1 MGDELKTKM
10 LKALT
15 WVSIDKFGQQL
26 AQLFIGIILARLLT
40 PHDYGL
46 IGVLMIFIALSS
58 VLIDGGFGQAL
69 IRKQDATPTD
79 FSTIFYLNLAIS
91 VLLYITLFFSAPF
104 IANFFS
110 QPQLVNI
117 SRVLFLTILFYAIYF
132 IQYVVL
138 NKKLDFKTL
147 ALINIFSVIISG
159 TLGIVLAFNGYGVW
173 ALVWQQIASQLI
185 RAILF
190 PILVHWR
197 PVRYFSFQVIKDFW
211 NFSIHMLGSTSL
223 NVIFNHIYTILLGRF
238 YPFQQ
243 VGYFTQAN
251 KLNETVNAASQ
262 QILLSGTYPLLV
274 QIQNDTERLI
284 RIFRRLTKSV
294 SLLVFPLTI
303 VLIAIAKPFILVLI
317 KEQWLSSVI
326 LFQLLLAANIFGPLY
341 NLNVSVLNARGE
353 SKKTL
358 RIELI
363 KKTLIL
369 ISLGVCFQYG
379 ISKMLIGLIIATYLS
394 YFISI
399 IYIKKVLGLKLH
411 SQFAD
416 ILPNL
421 LLSILLGC
429 VIGALAYVSISSNL
443 LLVSVQIVT
452 AGIIYLLIV
461 RFIYPEIFFNA
472 LNFIREKV
480 GYALSSLKR

>member
-10 LKALT
+10 LKTLT

-40 PHDYGL
+40 PHDYKL

-58 VLIDGGFGQAL
+58 VMIDGGFGQAL

-79 FSTIFYLNLAIS
+79 FSTIFYLNLSIS
-91 VLLYITLFFSAPF
+91 GLLYIILFFSAPL

-110 QPQLVNI
+110 EPELVKI
-117 SRVLFLTILFYAIYF
+117 SRILFLTILFYAIYF
-132 IQYVVL
+132 VQYVVL
-138 NKKLDFKTL
+138 NKKLDFRTL
-147 ALINIFSVIISG
+147 ALINISSVVVSG

-173 ALVWQQIASQLI
+173 ALVWQQIVSQLM

-197 PVRYFSFQVIKDFW
+197 PIRHFSFQVIKDFW
-211 NFSIHMLGSTSL
+211 NFSIHMLGSTTL

-238 YPFQQ
+238 YPLQ
-243 VGYFTQAN
+243 VGYYVQAN

-274 QIQNDTERLI
+274 QIQDNTERLT
-284 RIFRRLTKSV
+284 RVFRRLTTSL

-303 VLIAIAKPFILVLI
+303 VLIVIAKPLILVLI
-317 KEQWLSSVI
+317 HEQWLSSVI
-326 LFQLLLAANIFGPLY
+326 LFQLLLAASIFGPLY
-341 NLNVSVLNARGE
+341 SLNISVLNARGE
-353 SKKTL
+353 SKRTL
-358 RIELI
+358 RIEFI

-369 ISLGVCFQYG
+369 ISLVLCFQYG
-379 ISKMLIGLIIATYLS
+379 INSMLIGLIIATYLS

-399 IYIKKVLGLKLH
+399 VYIRKVLDLKLR
-411 SQFAD
+411 SQFSD

-421 LLSILLGC
+421 VLSILLGGITA
-429 VIGALAYVSISSNL
+429 VFAYLSISSNL
-443 LLVSVQIVT
+443 LFVTVQIAV
-452 AGIIYLLIV
+452 AGIMYLLMV
-461 RFIYPEIFFNA
+461 RFIYPEIFFNT
-472 LNFIREKV
+472 LNFIREKI
-480 GYALSSLKR
+480 GYALSFIKK

>member
-10 LKALT
+10 LKTLT

-26 AQLFIGIILARLLT
+26 AQLFIGIVLARLLT

-58 VLIDGGFGQAL
+58 VMIDGGFGQAL

-79 FSTIFYLNLAIS
+79 FSTIFYLNLSIS
-91 VLLYITLFFSAPF
+91 VLLYIILFFSAPL
-104 IANFFS
+104 IANFFLE
-110 QPQLVNI
+110 PQIIKI

-132 IQYVVL
+132 VQYVVL
-138 NKKLDFKTL
+138 NKKLDFKKL
-147 ALINIFSVIISG
+147 ALINISSVVVSG
-159 TLGIVLAFNGYGVW
+159 ALGIALAFNGYGVW

-197 PVRYFSFQVIKDFW
+197 PIRIFSFQVIKDFW

-238 YPFQQ
+238 YPLQ
-243 VGYFTQAN
+243 VGYYAQAN

-274 QIQNDTERLI
+274 QIQDDTERLT

-317 KEQWLSSVI
+317 HEQWLSSVI
-326 LFQLLLAANIFGPLY
+326 LFQLLLAASIFGPLY
-341 NLNVSVLNARGE
+341 SLNISVLNARGE

-358 RIELI
+358 RIEFI

-369 ISLGVCFQYG
+369 ISLVFCFQYG
-379 ISKMLIGLIIATYLS
+379 ISSMLIGLIIATYLS

-399 IYIKKVLGLKLH
+399 VYIRKVLALKLR
-411 SQFAD
+411 SQFSD

-421 LLSILLGC
+421 LLSILLGG
-429 VIGALAYVSISSNL
+429 VTAIFAYLSISNNL
-443 LLVSVQIVT
+443 LLVSIQIVT
-452 AGIIYLLIV
+452 AGIMYLLMV

-472 LNFIREKV
+472 LNFIREKI
-480 GYALSSLKR
+480 GYALSFIKK

>member
-58 VLIDGGFGQAL
+58 VMIDGGFGQAL

-79 FSTIFYLNLAIS
+79 FSTIFYLNLSIS
-91 VLLYITLFFSAPF
+91 VLLYIILFFSAPL
-104 IANFFS
+104 IASFFS
-110 QPQLVNI
+110 QPQLVKI

-132 IQYVVL
+132 VQYVVL
-138 NKKLDFKTL
+138 NKKLDFRTL
-147 ALINIFSVIISG
+147 ALINISSVVISG

-197 PVRYFSFQVIKDFW
+197 PIRHFSFQVIKDFW

-243 VGYFTQAN
+243 VGYYAQAN
-251 KLNETVNAASQ
+251 KLNETVNTASQ

-274 QIQNDTERLI
+274 QIQDDTERLT
-284 RIFRRLTKSV
+284 RIFRKLTKSV

-303 VLIAIAKPFILVLI
+303 VLISIAKPFILVLI

-341 NLNVSVLNARGE
+341 SLNISVLNARGE

-363 KKTLIL
+363 KKALIL
-369 ISLGVCFQYG
+369 ISVGLCFQYG
-379 ISKMLIGLIIATYLS
+379 ISRMLIGLIIATYLS

-399 IYIKKVLGLKLH
+399 VYIRKILDLKLR
-411 SQFAD
+411 SQFSD

-421 LLSILLGC
+421 ALSILLGGITA
-429 VIGALAYVSISSNL
+429 VFAYLSISSNL
-443 LLVSVQIVT
+443 LLVSIQIT
-452 AGIIYLLIV
+452 SAGIMYLLMV

-472 LNFIREKV
+472 LNFIREKI
-480 GYALSSLKR
+480 GYALSFIKK

>member
-10 LKALT
+10 LKTLT

-40 PHDYGL
+40 PHDYKL

-58 VLIDGGFGQAL
+58 VMIDGGFGQAL

-79 FSTIFYLNLAIS
+79 FSTIFYLNLSIS
-91 VLLYITLFFSAPF
+91 GLLYIILFFSAPL
-104 IANFFS
+104 IAIFFS
-110 QPQLVNI
+110 EPELVKI
-117 SRVLFLTILFYAIYF
+117 SRILFLTILFYAIYF
-132 IQYVVL
+132 VQYVVL
-138 NKKLDFKTL
+138 NKKLDFRTL
-147 ALINIFSVIISG
+147 ALINISSVVVSG

-173 ALVWQQIASQLI
+173 ALVWQQIVSQLM

-197 PVRYFSFQVIKDFW
+197 PIRHFSFQVIKDFW
-211 NFSIHMLGSTSL
+211 NFSIHMLGSTTL

-238 YPFQQ
+238 YPLQ
-243 VGYFTQAN
+243 VGYYVQAN

-274 QIQNDTERLI
+274 QIQDDTERLT
-284 RIFRRLTKSV
+284 RIFRKLTKSV

-303 VLIAIAKPFILVLI
+303 VLISIAKPFILVLI

-326 LFQLLLAANIFGPLY
+326 LFQLLLAASIFGPLY
-341 NLNVSVLNARGE
+341 SLNISVLNARGE
-353 SKKTL
+353 SKRTL
-358 RIELI
+358 RIEFI

-369 ISLGVCFQYG
+369 ISLVFCFQYG
-379 ISKMLIGLIIATYLS
+379 INSMLIGLIIATYLS

-399 IYIKKVLGLKLH
+399 VYIRKILDLKLR
-411 SQFAD
+411 SQFSD

-421 LLSILLGC
+421 ALSILLGGITA
-429 VIGALAYVSISSNL
+429 VFAYLSISSNL
-443 LLVSVQIVT
+443 LLVTVQIAV
-452 AGIIYLLIV
+452 AGIMYLLMV

-472 LNFIREKV
+472 LNFIREKI
-480 GYALSSLKR
+480 GYVLSFIKK

>member
-10 LKALT
+10 LKTLT

-40 PHDYGL
+40 PHDYKL

-58 VLIDGGFGQAL
+58 VMIDGGFGQAL

-79 FSTIFYLNLAIS
+79 FSTIFYLNLSIS
-91 VLLYITLFFSAPF
+91 VLLYIILFFSAPL

-110 QPQLVNI
+110 EPELVKI

-132 IQYVVL
+132 VQYVVL
-138 NKKLDFKTL
+138 NKKLDFRTL
-147 ALINIFSVIISG
+147 ALINISSVVISG
-159 TLGIVLAFNGYGVW
+159 ALGIVLAFNGYGVW
-173 ALVWQQIASQLI
+173 ALVWQQIVSQLI

-197 PVRYFSFQVIKDFW
+197 PIRHFSFQVIKDFW

-238 YPFQQ
+238 YPLQ
-243 VGYFTQAN
+243 VGYYVQAN

-274 QIQNDTERLI
+274 QIQDDTERLT
-284 RIFRRLTKSV
+284 RIFRKLTKSV

-317 KEQWLSSVI
+317 HEQWLSSVI
-326 LFQLLLAANIFGPLY
+326 LFQLLLAASIFGPLY
-341 NLNVSVLNARGE
+341 SLNISMLNARGE

-358 RIELI
+358 RIEFI

-369 ISLGVCFQYG
+369 ISLVLCFQYG
-379 ISKMLIGLIIATYLS
+379 INSMLIGLIIATYLS

-399 IYIKKVLGLKLH
+399 VYIRKVLALKLR
-411 SQFAD
+411 SQFSD
-416 ILPNL
+416 LLPNL
-421 LLSILLGC
+421 LLSIL
-429 VIGALAYVSISSNL
+429 IGGVTAIFAYLSISSNL
-443 LLVSVQIVT
+443 LLVSIQITV
-452 AGIIYLLIV
+452 AGIMYLLIV

-472 LNFIREKV
+472 LNFIREKI
-480 GYALSSLKR
+480 GYALSFIKK

>member
-15 WVSIDKFGQQL
+15 WVSIDKFGQQF

-46 IGVLMIFIALSS
+46 IGVLMIFISLSS
-58 VLIDGGFGQAL
+58 VMIDGGFGQAL

-79 FSTIFYLNLAIS
+79 FSTIFYLNLSIS
-91 VLLYITLFFSAPF
+91 VLLYIILFFSAPL
-104 IANFFS
+104 IASFFS

-117 SRVLFLTILFYAIYF
+117 SRVLFLNILFYAIYF
-132 IQYVVL
+132 VQFVVL
-138 NKKLDFKTL
+138 YKRMDFSTL
-147 ALINIFSVIISG
+147 ALINISSVIISG
-159 TLGIVLAFNGYGVW
+159 IFGVILALNGFGVW
-173 ALVWQQIASQLI
+173 ALVWQQVISQAI
-185 RAILF
+185 RAVLF

-197 PVRYFSFQVIKDFW
+197 PIRKFSLQVIKEFW
-211 NFSIHMLGSTSL
+211 NFSIHLFGSTFL
-223 NVIFNHIYTILLGRF
+223 NVIFNQIYPILLGRF

-243 VGYFTQAN
+243 VGYYAQAN
-251 KLNETVNAASQ
+251 KLNETVNTASQ

-274 QIQNDTERLI
+274 QIQDDTERLT

-303 VLIAIAKPFILVLI
+303 VLIAIAKPLILVLI

-341 NLNVSVLNARGE
+341 SLNISLLNARGE

-363 KKTLIL
+363 KKVFIL
-369 ISLGVCFQYG
+369 ISVGLCFQYG
-379 ISKMLIGLIIATYLS
+379 IISMLIGLIIATYLS

-399 IYIKKVLGLKLH
+399 IYIRKILDLKLR
-411 SQFAD
+411 SQFSD

-421 LLSILLGC
+421 VLSIILGGITA
-429 VIGALAYVSISSNL
+429 VFAYLSISSNL
-443 LLVSVQIVT
+443 LLVSVQITV
-452 AGIIYLLIV
+452 AGIMYLLIV

-472 LNFIREKV
+472 LNFIREKI
-480 GYALSSLKR
+480 GYALSFIKK

>member
-10 LKALT
+10 LKTLT

-40 PHDYGL
+40 PHDYKL

-58 VLIDGGFGQAL
+58 VMIDGGFGQAL

-79 FSTIFYLNLAIS
+79 FSTIFYLNLSIS
-91 VLLYITLFFSAPF
+91 GLLYIILFFSAPL
-104 IANFFS
+104 IAIFFS
-110 QPQLVNI
+110 EPELVKI
-117 SRVLFLTILFYAIYF
+117 SRILFLTILFYAIYF
-132 IQYVVL
+132 VQYVVL
-138 NKKLDFKTL
+138 NKKLDFRTL
-147 ALINIFSVIISG
+147 ALINISSVVVSG

-173 ALVWQQIASQLI
+173 ALVWQQIVSQLM

-197 PVRYFSFQVIKDFW
+197 PIRHFSFQVIKDFW
-211 NFSIHMLGSTSL
+211 NFSIHMLGSTTL

-238 YPFQQ
+238 YPLQ
-243 VGYFTQAN
+243 VGYYVQAN

-274 QIQNDTERLI
+274 QIQDDTERLT
-284 RIFRRLTKSV
+284 RIFRKLTT
-294 SLLVFPLTI
+294 SLSLIVFPLTI

-326 LFQLLLAANIFGPLY
+326 LFQLLLAASIFGPLY
-341 NLNVSVLNARGE
+341 SLNISVLNARGE
-353 SKKTL
+353 SKRTL
-358 RIELI
+358 RIEFI

-369 ISLGVCFQYG
+369 ISLVFCFQYG
-379 ISKMLIGLIIATYLS
+379 INSMLIGLIIATYLS

-399 IYIKKVLGLKLH
+399 VYIRKILDLKLR
-411 SQFAD
+411 SQFSD

-421 LLSILLGC
+421 ALSILLGGITA
-429 VIGALAYVSISSNL
+429 VFAYLSISSNL
-443 LLVSVQIVT
+443 LLVTVQIAV
-452 AGIIYLLIV
+452 AGIMYLLMV

-472 LNFIREKV
+472 LNFIREKI
-480 GYALSSLKR
+480 GYVLSFIKK

>member
-1 MGDELKTKM
+1 MSDELKGKM

-15 WVSIDKFGQQL
+15 WISIDKFGQQL

-69 IRKQDATPTD
+69 VRKQDATPTD
-79 FSTIFYLNLAIS
+79 FSTIFYLNLFIS
-91 VLLYITLFFSAPF
+91 VLLYIILFISAPL
-104 IANFFS
+104 IAKFFS
-110 QPQLVNI
+110 QPKLVDI

-132 IQYVVL
+132 VQYVVL
-138 NKKLDFKTL
+138 YKKLDFKTL
-147 ALINIFSVIISG
+147 ALINISSVLMSG
-159 TLGIVLAFNGYGVW
+159 TLGVALAFNGYGVW

-185 RAILF
+185 RAITF
-190 PILVHWR
+190 PILVHWGPIR
-197 PVRYFSFQVIKDFW
+197 NFSFQVIKDFW
-211 NFSIHMLGSTSL
+211 SFSIHMLGSTSL

-243 VGYFTQAN
+243 VGYYTQAH
-251 KLNETVNAASQ
+251 KLNEAVNAASQ

-274 QIQNDTERLI
+274 QIQNDTERLT

-303 VLIAIAKPFILVLI
+303 VLIVIAKPFILVLI

-369 ISLGVCFQYG
+369 ISVGLCFQYG
-379 ISKMLIGLIIATYLS
+379 ISKMLIGLIITTYIS

-399 IYIKKVLGLKLH
+399 VYIKKILNLTLY
-411 SQFAD
+411 SQFTD
-416 ILPNL
+416 IIPNL
-421 LLSILLGC
+421 FLSILLGC
-429 VIGALAYVSISSNL
+429 VTSVFAYLSLSNL
-443 LLVSVQIVT
+443 ALVSVQIMA
-452 AGIIYLLIV
+452 AGIMYLLIV
-461 RFIYPEIFFNA
+461 RFIYPELFFNA
-472 LNFIREKV
+472 LYFVREKIR
-480 GYALSSLKR
+480 YALSLIKK

>member
-10 LKALT
+10 LKTLT

-40 PHDYGL
+40 PHDYKL

-58 VLIDGGFGQAL
+58 VMIDGGFGQAL

-79 FSTIFYLNLAIS
+79 FSTIFYLNLSIS
-91 VLLYITLFFSAPF
+91 GLLYIILFFSAPL

-110 QPQLVNI
+110 EPELVKI
-117 SRVLFLTILFYAIYF
+117 SRILFLTILFYAIYF
-132 IQYVVL
+132 VQYVVL
-138 NKKLDFKTL
+138 NKKLDFRTL
-147 ALINIFSVIISG
+147 ALINISSVVISG

-173 ALVWQQIASQLI
+173 ALVWQQIVSQLM

-197 PVRYFSFQVIKDFW
+197 PIRHFSFQVIKDFW

-238 YPFQQ
+238 YPLQ
-243 VGYFTQAN
+243 VGYYVQAN

-274 QIQNDTERLI
+274 QIQDNTERLT
-284 RIFRRLTKSV
+284 RVFRRLTTSL

-303 VLIAIAKPFILVLI
+303 VLIAIAKPLILVLI
-317 KEQWLSSVI
+317 HEQWLSSVI
-326 LFQLLLAANIFGPLY
+326 LFQLLLAASIFGPLY
-341 NLNVSVLNARGE
+341 SLNISVLNARGE
-353 SKKTL
+353 SKRTL
-358 RIELI
+358 RIEFI

-369 ISLGVCFQYG
+369 ISLVFCFQYG
-379 ISKMLIGLIIATYLS
+379 INSMLIGLIIATYLS

-399 IYIKKVLGLKLH
+399 VYIRKILDLKLRF
-411 SQFAD
+411 QFSD

-421 LLSILLGC
+421 ALSILLGG
-429 VIGALAYVSISSNL
+429 ITAIFAYLSISSNL
-443 LLVSVQIVT
+443 LLVSVQIT
-452 AGIIYLLIV
+452 AAGIMYLLMV

-472 LNFIREKV
+472 LNFIREKI
-480 GYALSSLKR
+480 GYVLSFIKK

>member
-10 LKALT
+10 LKTLT

-40 PHDYGL
+40 PHDYKL

-58 VLIDGGFGQAL
+58 VMIDGGFGQAL

-79 FSTIFYLNLAIS
+79 FSTIFYLNLSIS
-91 VLLYITLFFSAPF
+91 GLLYIILFFSAPL

-110 QPQLVNI
+110 EPELVKI
-117 SRVLFLTILFYAIYF
+117 SRILFLTILFYAIYF
-132 IQYVVL
+132 VQYVVL
-138 NKKLDFKTL
+138 NKKLDFRTL
-147 ALINIFSVIISG
+147 ALINISSVVISG

-173 ALVWQQIASQLI
+173 ALVWQQIVSQLM

-197 PVRYFSFQVIKDFW
+197 PIRHFSFQVIKDFW
-211 NFSIHMLGSTSL
+211 NFSIHMLGSTTL

-238 YPFQQ
+238 YPLQ
-243 VGYFTQAN
+243 VGYYVQAN

-274 QIQNDTERLI
+274 QIQDNTERLT
-284 RIFRRLTKSV
+284 RIFRKLTT
-294 SLLVFPLTI
+294 SLSLIVFPLTI

-326 LFQLLLAANIFGPLY
+326 LFQLLLAASIFGPLY
-341 NLNVSVLNARGE
+341 SLNISVLNARGE

-358 RIELI
+358 RIEFI

-369 ISLGVCFQYG
+369 ISLVFCFQYG
-379 ISKMLIGLIIATYLS
+379 INSMLIGLIIATYLS

-399 IYIKKVLGLKLH
+399 VYIRKVLDLKLR
-411 SQFAD
+411 SQFSD

-421 LLSILLGC
+421 ALSILLGGITA
-429 VIGALAYVSISSNL
+429 VFAYLSISSNL
-443 LLVSVQIVT
+443 LLVTVQIAV
-452 AGIIYLLIV
+452 AGIMYLLMV

-472 LNFIREKV
+472 LNFIREKI
-480 GYALSSLKR
+480 GYVLSFIKK

>member
-10 LKALT
+10 LKTLT

-40 PHDYGL
+40 PHDYKLSGL
-46 IGVLMIFIALSS
+46 LTIFIALSS
-58 VLIDGGFGQAL
+58 VMIDGGFGQAL
-69 IRKQDATPTD
+69 IRKQNATPTD
-79 FSTIFYLNLAIS
+79 FSTIFYLNLSIS
-91 VLLYITLFFSAPF
+91 GLLYIILFFSAPL

-110 QPQLVNI
+110 EPELLKI
-117 SRVLFLTILFYAIYF
+117 SRILFLTILFYAIYF
-132 IQYVVL
+132 VQYVVL

-147 ALINIFSVIISG
+147 ALINISSVVVSG
-159 TLGIVLAFNGYGVW
+159 TLGIVLAINGYGVW
-173 ALVWQQIASQLI
+173 ALVWQQIVSQLI

-190 PILVHWR
+190 PIFVHWR
-197 PVRYFSFQVIKDFW
+197 PIRHFSFQVIKDFW
-211 NFSIHMLGSTSL
+211 DFSIHMLGSTSL

-238 YPFQQ
+238 YPLQA
-243 VGYFTQAN
+243 GYYVQAN

-274 QIQNDTERLI
+274 QIQDDTERLT
-284 RIFRRLTKSV
+284 RIFRKLTT
-294 SLLVFPLTI
+294 SLSLIVFPLTI

-326 LFQLLLAANIFGPLY
+326 LFQLLLAASIFGPLY
-341 NLNVSVLNARGE
+341 SLNISVLNARGE

-358 RIELI
+358 RIEFI

-369 ISLGVCFQYG
+369 ISLVFCFQYG
-379 ISKMLIGLIIATYLS
+379 INSMLIGLIIATYLS

-399 IYIKKVLGLKLH
+399 VYIRKVLDLKLR
-411 SQFAD
+411 SQFSD

-421 LLSILLGC
+421 ALSILLGGITA
-429 VIGALAYVSISSNL
+429 VFAYLSISSNL
-443 LLVSVQIVT
+443 LLVTVQIAV
-452 AGIIYLLIV
+452 AGIMYLLMV

-472 LNFIREKV
+472 LNFIREKI
-480 GYALSSLKR
+480 GYALSFIKK

>member
-10 LKALT
+10 LKTLT

-40 PHDYGL
+40 PHDYKL

-58 VLIDGGFGQAL
+58 VMIDGGFGQAL

-79 FSTIFYLNLAIS
+79 FSTIFYLNLSIS
-91 VLLYITLFFSAPF
+91 GLLYIILFFSAPL

-110 QPQLVNI
+110 EPELVKI
-117 SRVLFLTILFYAIYF
+117 SRILFLTILFYAIYF
-132 IQYVVL
+132 VQYVVL
-138 NKKLDFKTL
+138 NKKLDFRTL
-147 ALINIFSVIISG
+147 ALINISSVVISG

-173 ALVWQQIASQLI
+173 ALVWQQIVSQLM

-197 PVRYFSFQVIKDFW
+197 PIRHFSFQVIKDFW

-238 YPFQQ
+238 YPLQ
-243 VGYFTQAN
+243 VGYYVQAN

-274 QIQNDTERLI
+274 QIQDNTERLT
-284 RIFRRLTKSV
+284 RVFRRLTTSL

-303 VLIAIAKPFILVLI
+303 VLIVIAKPLILVLI
-317 KEQWLSSVI
+317 HEQWLSSVI
-326 LFQLLLAANIFGPLY
+326 LFQLLLAASIFGPLY
-341 NLNVSVLNARGE
+341 SLNISVLNARGE
-353 SKKTL
+353 SKRTL
-358 RIELI
+358 RIEFI

-369 ISLGVCFQYG
+369 ISLVFCFQYG
-379 ISKMLIGLIIATYLS
+379 INSMLIGLIIATYLS

-399 IYIKKVLGLKLH
+399 VYIRKILDLKLR
-411 SQFAD
+411 SQFSD

-421 LLSILLGC
+421 ALSILLGG
-429 VIGALAYVSISSNL
+429 ITAIFAYLSISSNL
-443 LLVSVQIVT
+443 LLVSVQIT
-452 AGIIYLLIV
+452 AAGIMYLLMV
-461 RFIYPEIFFNA
+461 RFVYPEIFFNA
-472 LNFIREKV
+472 LNFIREKI
-480 GYALSSLKR
+480 GYALSFIKK